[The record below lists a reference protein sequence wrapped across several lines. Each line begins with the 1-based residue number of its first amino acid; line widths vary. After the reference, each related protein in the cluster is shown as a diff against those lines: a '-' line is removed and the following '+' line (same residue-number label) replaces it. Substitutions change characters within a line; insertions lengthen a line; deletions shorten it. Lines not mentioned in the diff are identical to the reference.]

1 MADAKEW
8 EWDRMEG
15 SGGPQDGGELSLQP
29 GSVMFP
35 KSGG

>member
-8 EWDRMEG
+8 EWDRREG
-15 SGGPQDGGELSLQP
+15 FKSPQNVGELNLQP
-29 GSVMFP
+29 GSVKFP